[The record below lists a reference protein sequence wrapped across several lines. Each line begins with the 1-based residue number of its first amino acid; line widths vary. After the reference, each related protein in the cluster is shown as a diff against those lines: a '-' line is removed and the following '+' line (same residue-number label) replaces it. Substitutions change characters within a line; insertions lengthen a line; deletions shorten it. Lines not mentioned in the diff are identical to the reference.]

1 MFLAWTGEAIAV
13 GYARGAIW
21 GLPTFLAGVACGYVA
36 LRFEELLRDGMAG
49 WRAVS
54 LRAFHFKTAQRLTE
68 RRRALADE
76 VARAL
81 AEESAT

>member
-1 MFLAWTGEAIAV
+1 M
-13 GYARGAIW
+13 
-21 GLPTFLAGVACGYVA
+21 PTFLLGVVSGYVA
-36 LRFEELLRDGMAG
+36 LRFEELLRDGVAG

-81 AEESAT
+81 AEESVLSQ